1 MPYRSELQ
9 KSIKHQSEEKLMALQ
24 AQGLV
29 QDCTRPGRAELRAG
43 IKPFCVLKN
52 YPSEPTRRV
61 CPPCSNNSRRSSAYT
76 SFLAKTG
83 KDKIKYE
90 ILEDNIKILEN
101 KNKVLADANKEQ
113 FLQIEHY
120 KFQLQNLQHQLEEC
134 RSSLNRAMYCYE
146 IEYES
151 NQHYKNL

>member
-9 KSIKHQSEEKLMALQ
+9 KSITLQREEKLMALQ

-29 QDCTRPGRAELRAG
+29 QDCIRPGRTELKTG

-52 YPSEPTRRV
+52 YPSEPTKKI
-61 CPPCSNNSRRSSAYT
+61 CPPCRKHSQRSSAYT
-76 SFLAKTG
+76 SFQAKTG

-90 ILEDNIKILEN
+90 IYEENIKILEN
-101 KNKVLADANKEQ
+101 KNKVLAEANKEQ
-113 FLQIEHY
+113 FLQLEHCRY
-120 KFQLQNLQHQLEEC
+120 QLQNLQHQLKEC
-134 RSSLNRAMYCYE
+134 HSSLNRAMYCYE

>member
-101 KNKVLADANKEQ
+101 KNKV
-113 FLQIEHY
+113 
-120 KFQLQNLQHQLEEC
+120 
-134 RSSLNRAMYCYE
+134 
-146 IEYES
+146 
-151 NQHYKNL
+151 

>member
-9 KSIKHQSEEKLMALQ
+9 KSITLQREEKLMALQ

-29 QDCTRPGRAELRAG
+29 QQCIRPGRKELKTG
-43 IKPFCVLKN
+43 IKPSCALKN
-52 YPSEPTRRV
+52 YPSEPTKRV
-61 CPPCSNNSRRSSAYT
+61 CLPCRKHSWRSSAYT
-76 SFLAKTG
+76 SFRAKTR
-83 KDKIKYE
+83 KDKIKYK
-90 ILEDNIKILEN
+90 IYEDNIKILEN
-101 KNKVLADANKEQ
+101 KNKVLAEANKEQ
-113 FLQIEHY
+113 FLQLEHCRY
-120 KFQLQNLQHQLEEC
+120 QLQNLQHQLEEC

>member
-9 KSIKHQSEEKLMALQ
+9 KTIELQREEKLMALQ

-43 IKPFCVLKN
+43 IKPFCALKN
-52 YPSEPTRRV
+52 YPIEPTRKV
-61 CPPCSNNSRRSSAYT
+61 CPPCSNNSQRSRAYN

-101 KNKVLADANKEQ
+101 NKKNTG
-113 FLQIEHY
+113 
-120 KFQLQNLQHQLEEC
+120 
-134 RSSLNRAMYCYE
+134 
-146 IEYES
+146 
-151 NQHYKNL
+151 